1 MRADIVALARGWL
14 GTPYHHQA
22 SLKGVGCDCLGL
34 IRGVYAEACG
44 QPAETPPPYSRDWAE
59 ASARETMIEAAGRY
73 FTPVDP
79 DAAEPGDVL
88 IFRFRTGAM
97 AKHCAIVSCA
107 PGTRPAVG
115 PLAGPGGLTDSLCP
129 RPLPRRLDG
138 GNPDSEQ
145 AAGTAFVAVSRGP
158 QAGQRPERRRGP
170 PAKMIHAVEGA
181 PVCEVHITPWWR
193 RRIAAA
199 FRFPD

>member
-44 QPAETPPPYSRDWAE
+44 RPAEAPPPYSRDWAE
-59 ASARETMIEAAGRY
+59 ASARETMIEAAGRHL
-73 FTPVDP
+73 TRVDP
-79 DAAEPGDVL
+79 QAAEPGDVL
-88 IFRFRTGAM
+88 IFRLRPGAM
-97 AKHCAIVSCA
+97 AKHAAILSCA
-107 PGTRPAVG
+107 PGIRPAVG
-115 PLAGPGGLTDSLCP
+115 PLAGPKESAP
-129 RPLPRRLDG
+129 
-138 GNPDSEQ
+138 
-145 AAGTAFVAVSRGP
+145 
-158 QAGQRPERRRGP
+158 
-170 PAKMIHAVEGA
+170 KIIHAIEGA

-199 FRFPD
+199 FRFPDEENSHVQPVQQP